1 MGTSRTITGVPDAP
15 AVTRYSITAIL
26 WETTFPSYSIYDAV
40 IADIANPRK
49 NWEALDDHEF
59 YDTLAYHV
67 GIQTEKS
74 TRIMINELTV

>member
-1 MGTSRTITGVPDAP
+1 MENDFSKLL
-15 AVTRYSITAIL
+15 YN
-26 WETTFPSYSIYDAV
+26 YDAV

-59 YDTLAYHV
+59 YDTLVYHLRTPV
-67 GIQTEKS
+67 GIQTDKS